1 MSLGKQRPS
10 NSNKHANKGEPE
22 KSRTVIKTSN
32 IWEDWGFF
40 SRLEYANMNKERQQ
54 KYQEIPTEDD
64 ERNYVGEDTYCE
76 NPLKAIS
83 ELTQLFKQWTEL
95 ALAKL
100 IGWDQ
105 SGKKNS
111 TPKLHYVFVNEVL
124 LMYLSL
130 SKCIVDKNIP
140 IRPSIPS
147 SVIYMC
153 LFSPSVHLIS
163 LASQYISTMKNDVM
177 PMIKNREDD
186 PENDAIAFEQLD
198 VRSLNLLSKDII
210 AVFANE
216 SININRGESIFKQH
230 WDIEHEMILK
240 NLSLYSHPA
249 LLYYTYIFCKEFA
262 EGEENCNYKEVY
274 CKLQDPDSYEFKSYL
289 DYLEKKAPNIT
300 QLYNAQRICYGT
312 SFNVAHSTISN
323 TTSGVSSM
331 KPTKRPASTLRSTR
345 KRRKEN

>member
-1 MSLGKQRPS
+1 MVEYERCLVSLGKQRPS

-64 ERNYVGEDTYCE
+64 ERNNVGEDTYCE

-130 SKCIVDKNIP
+130 SKCI
-140 IRPSIPS
+140 
-147 SVIYMC
+147 YLC
-153 LFSPSVHLIS
+153 YHHEHL
-163 LASQYISTMKNDVM
+163 
-177 PMIKNREDD
+177 
-186 PENDAIAFEQLD
+186 
-198 VRSLNLLSKDII
+198 
-210 AVFANE
+210 
-216 SININRGESIFKQH
+216 G
-230 WDIEHEMILK
+230 
-240 NLSLYSHPA
+240 
-249 LLYYTYIFCKEFA
+249 
-262 EGEENCNYKEVY
+262 
-274 CKLQDPDSYEFKSYL
+274 
-289 DYLEKKAPNIT
+289 
-300 QLYNAQRICYGT
+300 
-312 SFNVAHSTISN
+312 
-323 TTSGVSSM
+323 
-331 KPTKRPASTLRSTR
+331 
-345 KRRKEN
+345 